1 MIFNLVGVLAPLQ
14 VERQGHEHQLSC
26 HFRATWTISNH
37 NPKSTQ
43 TNNIVRE
50 NQEIECQRVTSSLT
64 TIHHRHR
71 AHVDTHSISLRCN
84 DPLRDKYSH
93 TLPFYNET

>member
-37 NPKSTQ
+37 NRKSP
-43 TNNIVRE
+43 RY
-50 NQEIECQRVTSSLT
+50 
-64 TIHHRHR
+64 TIHITSESMRSN
-71 AHVDTHSISLRCN
+71 T
-84 DPLRDKYSH
+84 K
-93 TLPFYNET
+93 E